1 MLRPFNSKKGQFTKT
16 IFETIKQLIK
26 SHFKTYDFYHQ
37 NTWNLSML
45 SGINEY
51 MFALT
56 NPIGREKNVTEANE
70 QFRLSKKAIEN
81 LADETAQ
88 KQQIEKIIKTV
99 NDCIEATS
107 VPDSAK
113 CFRLPDHRDY
123 FCFKHQKRNCGKNIS
138 VQIPNKIM
146 FSKYQ
151 KINFVSSGSW

>member
-1 MLRPFNSKKGQFTKT
+1 
-16 IFETIKQLIK
+16 
-26 SHFKTYDFYHQ
+26 
-37 NTWNLSML
+37 ML

-70 QFRLSKKAIEN
+70 QSRLSKKAIEN

-88 KQQIEKIIKTV
+88 KQQIEKTIKTV

-113 CFRLPDHRDY
+113 CFRLPYHCDY
-123 FCFKHQKRNCGKNIS
+123 F
-138 VQIPNKIM
+138 
-146 FSKYQ
+146 
-151 KINFVSSGSW
+151 